1 MAHAIHFP
9 AKAHESLDGGRI
21 AASTGTLLIN
31 GALLLALLVPISQRV
46 LDAPTPEDDAITIVQ
61 LPKLMPIPPPV
72 VVEPV
77 EITRKPPTPA
87 TRPSR
92 QTHTVVAQIEQP
104 VVDAQPGDIAMD
116 AADIA
121 VDEGTTTVEPATS
134 SSIAQLQ
141 ALRAPPPTYPAEAMR
156 AGLSGTVE
164 LEILV
169 GTDGRALDVRIVR
182 SSGHRVLD
190 QAARRTVL
198 SKWTFVPAMRDGRA
212 VEALGWLPIEFK
224 L

>member
-46 LDAPTPEDDAITIVQ
+46 LDAPRPEDDAITIVQ
-61 LPKLMPIPPPV
+61 LPKLQPVPPPV
-72 VVEPV
+72 VERV

-92 QTHTVVAQIEQP
+92 QTHPVVAQIEQP
-104 VVDAQPGDIAMD
+104 VVDAQPGDIAID